1 MLEKAKETPLELEGN
16 LLTVSSKFVPTH
28 DQSILMAKSLNRQSN
43 ICNADQELTS
53 LSNEKMIGSS
63 TFRPIDAMKGR
74 FLREHCWGKIKE
86 KEKSYKSEGVVI
98 LNINA
103 NSFEIKGTKAS
114 RADMIMYLEGL
125 VGNVNC
131 KVS

>member
-1 MLEKAKETPLELEGN
+1 MLEKAKEAPLELEGN

-28 DQSILMAKSLNRQSN
+28 DQSILMAKNLNRQSN

-86 KEKSYKSEGVVI
+86 KEKSYKAEGVVI
-98 LNINA
+98 LDINA
-103 NSFEIKGTKAS
+103 SSFEIKGTKAS

-125 VGNVNC
+125 AGNVNC